1 MLTGIH
7 FLLTYACNFECDHC
21 FLYCGPKAKG
31 TFTLSQI
38 RNVLGELT
46 CIGTIKQVCFEGGEP
61 FLYYP
66 LMREGIKIAH
76 DMGFK
81 TAIETNSY
89 WATSDEDAELWLRPL
104 QEVGLS
110 ILEISD
116 DSFHHEEEDNP
127 AKRAL
132 AAAKRLDITVS
143 SICINKPTE
152 EIDKQRVKGEPIYVG
167 EPKLRGRGIEKLIN
181 GLPRKSW
188 EEFTEC
194 PLEDLKDP
202 ERIHLDSYGNV
213 HLCQGLSM
221 GNMWET
227 PLSELIED
235 YSAETHPIC
244 GALVKGGP
252 ALLAKEYNVQ
262 HEDKYVDACHF
273 CSMICLALIE
283 RFPQYLTPRQVYGL
297 E

>member
-38 RNVLGELT
+38 RNVLEELRR
-46 CIGTIKQVCFEGGEP
+46 IGTIEQVCFEGGEP

-66 LMREGIKIAH
+66 LMREGIKMAH

-89 WATSDEDAELWLRPL
+89 WATTDEDAELWLKPL
-104 QEVGLS
+104 HEVGLS

-116 DSFHHEEEDNP
+116 DSFHHDEEDNP

-132 AAAKRLDITVS
+132 TAAKRLDITVS

-152 EIDKQRVKGEPIYVG
+152 EGDKQQVKGEPIYVG
-167 EPKLRGRGIEKLIN
+167 EPKLRGRAIEKLIN
-181 GLPRKSW
+181 ELPRKSW

-227 PLSELIED
+227 PLSELVNNYNAD
-235 YSAETHPIC
+235 THPIC
-244 GALVKGGP
+244 GPLVRGGP
-252 ALLAKEYNVQ
+252 ALLAKEYNVK

>member
-38 RNVLGELT
+38 RNVLEELT
-46 CIGTIKQVCFEGGEP
+46 KIGTIEQVCFEGGEP

-66 LMREGIKIAH
+66 LMREGIKMAH

-89 WATSDEDAELWLRPL
+89 WATTDQDAELWLKPL
-104 QEVGLS
+104 HEVGLS

-132 AAAKRLDITVS
+132 IAAKRLDITVS

-152 EIDKQRVKGEPIYVG
+152 EADKQQVKGEPIYVG
-167 EPKLRGRGIEKLIN
+167 EPKLRGRAIEKLIDE
-181 GLPRKSW
+181 LPRKSW
-188 EEFTEC
+188 EEFSEC

-221 GNMWET
+221 GNMWKT
-227 PLSELIED
+227 PLSELVKNYNAD
-235 YSAETHPIC
+235 THPIC
-244 GALVKGGP
+244 GALVRGGP